1 MSEDGEVKK
10 VKKTKKKTT
19 KVTVDSE
26 DGPVEIT
33 EEKTEVK
40 EFIK

>member
-10 VKKTKKKTT
+10 VKKTKKKT
-19 KVTVDSE
+19 KVTVESE

-33 EEKTEVK
+33 EERTEEKTEVN
-40 EFIK
+40 